1 MLGTHAKQSGSLVTP
16 ERLRFDFTH
25 FQAVTPEEL
34 EEIEALANARVLED
48 VPVSTLVTSKEEAMA
63 AGAMALFGEK
73 YGEQVRM
80 VEMGD
85 FSRELCGGIHID
97 RSGRIGP
104 IRVIGESGIGAG
116 LRRIEATSGFE
127 TLRHYKHV
135 ESVLVKT
142 ETLLKVRGD
151 LVPDRVEDI
160 LARMKEL
167 ERAQARERSSDMAT
181 MAKEISNKA
190 RVVRVEKVGGFN
202 VLTDRLDG
210 IDPRGLRDLADMLM
224 NEGDYGVVGLAGD
237 VGGKAQLVVKVEKAL
252 VESGVDA
259 REIARAVGKHLG
271 GGGGGRPDMG
281 MSGGGLTDSIN
292 MALADIPDVL
302 MSLLEGSS

>member
-1 MLGTHAKQSGSLVTP
+1 M
-16 ERLRFDFTH
+16 
-25 FQAVTPEEL
+25 
-34 EEIEALANARVLED
+34 
-48 VPVSTLVTSKEEAMA
+48 
-63 AGAMALFGEK
+63 
-73 YGEQVRM
+73 
-80 VEMGD
+80 
-85 FSRELCGGIHID
+85 
-97 RSGRIGP
+97 
-104 IRVIGESGIGAG
+104 
-116 LRRIEATSGFE
+116 
-127 TLRHYKHV
+127 
-135 ESVLVKT
+135 
-142 ETLLKVRGD
+142 
-151 LVPDRVEDI
+151 
-160 LARMKEL
+160 
-167 ERAQARERSSDMAT
+167 
-181 MAKEISNKA
+181 
-190 RVVRVEKVGGFN
+190 
-202 VLTDRLDG
+202 DG